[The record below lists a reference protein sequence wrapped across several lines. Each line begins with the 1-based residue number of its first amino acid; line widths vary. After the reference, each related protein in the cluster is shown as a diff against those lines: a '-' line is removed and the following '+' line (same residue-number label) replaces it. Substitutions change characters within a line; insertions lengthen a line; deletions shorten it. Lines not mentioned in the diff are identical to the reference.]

1 MGKCKCTLV
10 TTKHTPPQASDRPGE
25 AGTTS
30 RLVLVL
36 VVLVVDVVE
45 DDVVVGGC
53 DGVVHRTVEP
63 HGSPRWLST
72 STP

>member
-1 MGKCKCTLV
+1 M
-10 TTKHTPPQASDRPGE
+10 TTKHTPSQASNRPSE
-25 AGTTS
+25 ARTTS

-36 VVLVVDVVE
+36 VLLVVVVHVVE
-45 DDVVVGGC
+45 DDVV
-53 DGVVHRTVEP
+53 GVVHRAIEP

>member
-1 MGKCKCTLV
+1 M
-10 TTKHTPPQASDRPGE
+10 TTKHTPSQASNRPGE

-30 RLVLVL
+30 RLVLDFVL
-36 VVLVVDVVE
+36 VVVVHVVE
-45 DDVVVGGC
+45 DDVVVV
-53 DGVVHRTVEP
+53 GVVHRAIEP

>member
-1 MGKCKCTLV
+1 M
-10 TTKHTPPQASDRPGE
+10 TTKHTPSQASNRPGE

-36 VVLVVDVVE
+36 VLVVVVHVVE
-45 DDVVVGGC
+45 DDVV
-53 DGVVHRTVEP
+53 GVVHRAIEP

>member
-1 MGKCKCTLV
+1 M
-10 TTKHTPPQASDRPGE
+10 TTKHTPSQASNRPGE

-36 VVLVVDVVE
+36 VLVVVVVHVVE
-45 DDVVVGGC
+45 DDVVVG
-53 DGVVHRTVEP
+53 VVHRAIEP